1 MRADYGWE
9 RAYRE
14 TILETDDSKLPG
26 RIEDAKKAM
35 NLRFRELVQIGENA
49 EERQAIT
56 EAFQSLKTL
65 SEERITSP
73 QAADANN
80 E

>member
-35 NLRFRELVQIGENA
+35 NLRFRELVQIGGNA